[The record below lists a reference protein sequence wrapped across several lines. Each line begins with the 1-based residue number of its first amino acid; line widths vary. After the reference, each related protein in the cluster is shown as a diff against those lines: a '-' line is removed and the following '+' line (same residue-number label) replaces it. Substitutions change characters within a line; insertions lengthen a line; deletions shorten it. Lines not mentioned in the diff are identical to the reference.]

1 MVAVPSQ
8 PPARPPA
15 LLEAAKRSTVSWQED
30 LQVLFHRAKDRFPDV
45 VWDLVDEDAMDDG
58 DNNGSEEVWG
68 HKAIVYARAPPTFQA
83 RYFSF
88 RPPPISSPLPFAASP
103 TPSLP
108 MLQTSALSLN
118 LGTESPY
125 PASIRST
132 SPSHFRPISPASSTI
147 GSLTHISLSH
157 NPVLFSNELEYLYTG
172 KGFGDAFEFL
182 FDANEKGPEGDA
194 DAEEARVDK
203 LRKDLVYMWRSRLY
217 SDVRIE
223 LHNDVP
229 SMDAS
234 GNENEEETRPV
245 FCSHR
250 FVLVS
255 RSPYFYDQLIT
266 YGVKISPPPGE
277 LTTLRLPAPPFTAPA
292 FHFTLGYL
300 YTGTL
305 SFSNRTYDLD
315 TGFAILCSA
324 NYLQLQ
330 ALYDEV
336 QARLVQEMLHG
347 LFHAFLEFAEYER
360 ITGGRWGTGGCRCRQ
375 CARRAPRT
383 LVFAVRPDVQNTYL
397 ERGAR
402 RALVGLFGEGW
413 CNSDFAALPQKT
425 KDGLMAGLKRRVIPQ
440 NVFPLLFAAHA
451 ALAKLLNVRD
461 AWGEGVRDMV
471 LTSRGFIDRVLC
483 DEAEKCFNER
493 EWVDIMEHD
502 GMGRFED
509 GERVEWSMEAVKRGI
524 SESNAGVLYQTL
536 VSSILLRPHP
546 TEPDQTLLSS
556 TSHIRVQV
564 EQTRLDILRWLRRRW
579 AGVRNEGGFDHLE
592 SWAIKEISD
601 EINIPVE
608 DLLTPSASQHSG
620 PIRGPLTRTGL
631 RPTLSRVEDTTER
644 ESVSTQHSL
653 RTSVLNKSMSRGNA
667 PPVASSSAS
676 VRSVARSVV
685 STTSRTSSRL
695 TTATERERKESRP
708 DSKLAP
714 STRRSVSPIVQR
726 APSALSNASG
736 MDVDREDGEETERP
750 RMKSPIFARSTVA
763 SSIASRRAAAAAASR
778 SPRTRAKDAGD
789 NASVLSVNHSNVVFS
804 VQRPIS
810 NAGSVTSTRSHASTI
825 RRNANPNS
833 TLAGQ
838 RGTALRP
845 SPQPVRPTSSLSNAS
860 VSSTRSSV
868 STRESTLKTARESTV
883 PRSRTVST
891 TSTTSV
897 RSTATNSRSPKPPVP
912 TLPKSRPR
920 RASEATVGSFASATA
935 ASRAAAAAAAAR
947 KVSPSTSASTTSS
960 TTRTPANNKGPSL
973 RKSPSASSI
982 RSTASAATA
991 GKKSTTKR
999 SQVTTDEKKT
1009 HTTTTATHSRQTN
1022 RANKPLPKAPS
1033 KENIDPADRGEPPN
1047 SASTMTI
1054 KKGKARADSI
1064 IADDKSRR
1072 SSDNGSNTTRATL
1085 KRKGSND
1092 TITTLKRGG
1101 HAHPGKTDSAAATSA
1116 ATGGET
1122 VTVTIQPKGAT
1133 LDIGIPCIITSK
1145 RKRFRAF
1152 ARYIGEVE
1160 GERGPWVGVEVPI
1173 SDAWA
1178 EGQSDDR
1185 QWNDGSWGGIR
1196 YFDVGSMASEWGDDE
1211 RMTRRRRELTNGS
1224 YAYGY
1229 GSTFGGSSWKGT
1241 KREGDQLSVDRK
1253 KRFRSAS
1260 PSVSDVSNS
1269 EYRGLFV
1276 RPQHVL
1282 YVVDAVGAD

>member
-1 MVAVPSQ
+1 MVALPSQ
-8 PPARPPA
+8 PPTRPPA

-58 DNNGSEEVWG
+58 DNNASEEIWG

-147 GSLTHISLSH
+147 GSLTRISLSH

-266 YGVKISPPPGE
+266 YGVKNSPPPGE

-315 TGFAILCSA
+315 TAFAMLCSA

-383 LVFAVRPDVQNTYL
+383 LIFAVRPDVQNTYL

-471 LTSRGFIDRVLC
+471 LTARGFIDRVLC

-509 GERVEWSMEAVKRGI
+509 GERVEWSMEAVKRGV

-667 PPVASSSAS
+667 QPVASSSAS

-726 APSALSNASG
+726 AASALSNASG

-750 RMKSPIFARSTVA
+750 RMKSPIPARSTVA
-763 SSIASRRAAAAAASR
+763 SSMASRRAAAAAASR
-778 SPRTRAKDAGD
+778 SPRMRVKDAGD
-789 NASVLSVNHSNVVFS
+789 NASVLSVNHSNVVT
-804 VQRPIS
+804 VQRPMS
-810 NAGSVTSTRSHASTI
+810 SAASVTSTRSHASTI
-825 RRNANPNS
+825 RRNANSNS
-833 TLAGQ
+833 TLSGQ

-845 SPQPVRPTSSLSNAS
+845 SPQLARPTSSLSNAS
-860 VSSTRSSV
+860 VTSSRSSV
-868 STRESTLKTARESTV
+868 STRESTLKTARESTAL
-883 PRSRTVST
+883 RSRTVST

-912 TLPKSRPR
+912 MLPKSRPR

-935 ASRAAAAAAAAR
+935 ASRAAAAAR

-960 TTRTPANNKGPSL
+960 TRTPANNKGPSL
-973 RKSPSASSI
+973 RRSPSASSI

-999 SQVTTDEKKT
+999 SQMTTDEKKT
-1009 HTTTTATHSRQTN
+1009 HTITATHSRQTS

-1033 KENIDPADRGEPPN
+1033 KENIDPADTGEPPN

-1092 TITTLKRGG
+1092 TITTLKRG
-1101 HAHPGKTDSAAATSA
+1101 HAHPGKTDSAA
-1116 ATGGET
+1116 GE
-1122 VTVTIQPKGAT
+1122 TVTIQPKGAT

-1178 EGQSDDR
+1178 EDQSDDR